1 LNGGKG
7 KDIVMASMQKTRG
20 VIVTGASSGI
30 GFECARWLAGHGFH
44 VFAGIRRKPDAERL
58 EKAVP
63 GKITAVILDV
73 TDAASIKSAVKAI
86 GKCPADIV
94 PFALVNN
101 AGISIAGPLEMLPV
115 DSFKRQID
123 VNLVGQLAVTQAFLP
138 LLRAHHGRVFLMGS
152 ILGRFALPF
161 LGAYSCA
168 KFALEAMAE
177 SLSMELTGT
186 GVSVSIIEPG
196 NISTPIWEKSKATAM
211 EIAGDLSDSKW
222 DMYRDDARAALGYVE
237 RLSEKGLQPARVAQV
252 IEKALN
258 AREAKKKYTVGPDS
272 AFLGK
277 LLPVFPAGLR
287 QAILRRVVLRR

>member
-1 LNGGKG
+1 M
-7 KDIVMASMQKTRG
+7 VTASMQKTRG

-44 VFAGIRRKPDAERL
+44 VFAGIRRRPDAERL

-73 TDAASIKSAVKAI
+73 TDAASIKSAVKAVT
-86 GKCPADIV
+86 KCPADIV

-115 DSFKRQID
+115 DSFKKQID

-138 LLRAHHGRVFLMGS
+138 LLRAHHGRIFLMGS

-186 GVSVSIIEPG
+186 GVSVSIVEPG

-211 EIAGDLSDSKW
+211 EIAGDLSESKW

-237 RLSEKGLQPARVAQV
+237 RLSAKGLQPARVAQV

-272 AFLGK
+272 AFLGR
-277 LLPVFPAGLR
+277 LLPLFPTGLR

>member
-1 LNGGKG
+1 LNATRS
-7 KDIVMASMQKTRG
+7 KDIVTADMQKTRG

-30 GFECARWLAGHGFH
+30 GLECAKWLAGHGFH
-44 VFAGIRRKPDAERL
+44 VFAGIRKKADAERL
-58 EKAVP
+58 EKAAP

-86 GKCPADIV
+86 AKCPADIV
-94 PFALVNN
+94 PCALVNN

-115 DSFKRQID
+115 DSFKKQMD
-123 VNLVGQLAVTQAFLP
+123 VNLIGQLAVTQAFLP

-177 SLSMELTGT
+177 SMSVELAGT

-196 NISTPIWEKSKATAM
+196 NIATPIWEKSKATAM
-211 EIAGDLSDSKW
+211 EIAGDLSESKW

-237 RLSEKGLQPARVAQV
+237 RLSQKGMPPVRVAQV
-252 IEKALN
+252 IERALN
-258 AREAKKKYTVGPDS
+258 ARVAKKKYTVGPDS
-272 AFLGK
+272 VFLGK
-277 LLPVFPAGLR
+277 ILPVFPAGWR